1 MAMRMPSRHA
11 FRDGLL
17 IAIGNPKSLIYMLAI
32 IPPFVD
38 TASPL
43 GPQIVLLA
51 LLALAID
58 LPIGALYIGAGQRLA
73 RVMERAATR
82 RWIDRAIG
90 ALFLVIAAIVFGEML
105 GSGL

>member
-1 MAMRMPSRHA
+1 MCI
-11 FRDGLL
+11 RD
-17 IAIGNPKSLIYMLAI
+17 S
-32 IPPFVD
+32 
-38 TASPL
+38 
-43 GPQIVLLA
+43 
-51 LLALAID
+51 
-58 LPIGALYIGAGQRLA
+58 IGAGQRLA

>member
-1 MAMRMPSRHA
+1 M
-11 FRDGLL
+11 
-17 IAIGNPKSLIYMLAI
+17 
-32 IPPFVD
+32 
-38 TASPL
+38 
-43 GPQIVLLA
+43 LA

-73 RVMERAATR
+73 RVMECAATR

-90 ALFLVIAAIVFGEML
+90 ALFLVIAAIVFGELL